1 MTYSRQKRK
10 PMQKLPKEFY
20 QRDTVQVAKD
30 LLGKVLVH
38 HDEGVIR
45 IGKIV
50 EVEAYVGQQDL
61 ASHSSKGITKRTEVM
76 YGPAGFAYIYLIYG
90 MYYCTNVVTEK
101 EGVGSAVLIRAL
113 EPVQN
118 TIGRT
123 QGPGLLSRAMNID
136 KSLNRHDLTGDTFYL
151 ADTNDQTNFT
161 IMEKPRIGVHYAKDW
176 TDKLLRFYIKDNA
189 FISKP

>member
-1 MTYSRQKRK
+1 
-10 PMQKLPKEFY
+10 MQKLPKEFY

>member
-1 MTYSRQKRK
+1 
-10 PMQKLPKEFY
+10 MQKLPKEFY
-20 QRDTVQVAKD
+20 QRDTIQVAKD

-38 HDEGVIR
+38 DDEGMKR

-50 EVEAYVGQQDL
+50 EVEAYLGQQDL

-101 EGVGSAVLIRAL
+101 EGIGSAVLIRAL

-136 KSLNRHDLTGDTFYL
+136 KRFNRHDLTGDTFYI
-151 ADTNDQTNFT
+151 ADANDQTLFT

-176 TDKLLRFYIKDNA
+176 TDKLLRFYIKNNA